1 MVWQGSSREDGSR
14 GPSRPAS
21 RFRNTDCIIHAP
33 SPSSSSSA
41 TRTIDP
47 RAHLNDSDAHRYP
60 TAVSCDLL
68 LLIVT
73 PHRAVRDSTPSQATA
88 ARSTNRRA
96 KLEVPTSLL
105 ISRLHANLDN
115 TSRRTRRP
123 VHTSPPRPY
132 SSSPASLQLPPRR
145 PWSSDQPDRQ
155 APRRSLS
162 NHSTSQ
168 ANTRRHAGRQPY
180 ARPCV
185 YR

>member
-1 MVWQGSSREDGSR
+1 MAVAALLDLPRVSGTRTASFTPHHHHHHHQHAQLIHGLIGTTRTRIGSR
-14 GPSRPAS
+14 RQ
-21 RFRNTDCIIHAP
+21 FHVTCCFL
-33 SPSSSSSA
+33 SS
-41 TRTIDP
+41 
-47 RAHLNDSDAHRYP
+47 
-60 TAVSCDLL
+60 
-68 LLIVT
+68 T

-105 ISRLHANLDN
+105 ISRLHANSDN

-123 VHTSPPRPY
+123 EHTSPPQPY

-145 PWSSDQPDRQ
+145 PWNFDQPDRQ

-162 NHSTSQ
+162 NHNTSQ
-168 ANTRRHAGRQPY
+168 AITRRHAGRQPY
-180 ARPCV
+180 ARPCI